1 MTFTLFHAATPSAD
15 IDAMAGCTIPADQR
29 AAGGLQERWLELVF
43 TRDVA
48 QHLRHA
54 ANAVGDGN
62 ARSVGERF
70 LCDALKKLQEDLGGA
85 ALRRRA
91 WFGVGGQEIHKT
103 GAQPTLSRF
112 STGRGASCRGGW
124 CWWWLVAAAQFKLAQ
139 GLRRQLTLRRKRT
152 SE

>member
-29 AAGGLQERWLELVF
+29 AAGGLQEWWLELVF

-48 QHLRHA
+48 EHFRHA

-62 ARSVGERF
+62 AWSVGERF

-91 WFGVGGQEIHKT
+91 WFGVGGEEVHET
-103 GAQPTLSRF
+103 GSQPTLSRF
-112 STGRGASCRGGW
+112 STGRSTRCRRRRRW
-124 CWWWLVAAAQFKLAQ
+124 RRLVATTQFKLAQ
-139 GLRRQLTLRRKRT
+139 GLRR
-152 SE
+152 